1 MEISKIYQQPK
12 LNLSYIFVPTSIGP
26 PADTA
31 VETSP
36 NPNPLIGTVS
46 FQEFVAIL

>member
-26 PADTA
+26 AADTT
-31 VETSP
+31 VETKF
-36 NPNPLIGTVS
+36 NPNPLIGTMPS
-46 FQEFVAIL
+46 QEVVAIV